1 MSYRILVV
9 NPGSTSTK
17 IGVYEDEN
25 LLFDKTL
32 RHSAEELE
40 KFDSIPA
47 QKDWRRKLVMKAL
60 EDQGFDVKTLSAV
73 SGRGGLLA
81 PIRGGTYA
89 VSDRLV
95 RDCTVGVQGQHA
107 SNLGGIIAR
116 EIGDQLGIPSFIVDP
131 VVVDEL
137 SDVARFA
144 GHPLFHRTSIFH
156 ALNQKA
162 VAKRYAKEHGKKY
175 EDLNLIVC
183 HMGGGVSVG
192 AHVKGSV
199 VDTENALDGEGPF
212 SPERSGSLPT
222 DAVMR
227 LCFSGDYT
235 EAELRK
241 MFVGRGGL
249 VAYTGSNDMRYLL
262 AEAKNDKKVAGVV
275 EAFHYQ
281 IAKEVGAM
289 AVVLKGKV
297 DQIILTGGIAYG
309 QETVDAITDMVGGIA
324 PIPVYPGEDELRKWH
339 AKSGLPLKRFFNTSG
354 LLYKSLGLKDKLPGM
369 SEAEQLD
376 LLATDGMLVKRP
388 LAVGDEFVLVGFR
401 EAEWAER
408 FGA

>member
-107 SNLGGIIAR
+107 SNLGGILAR
-116 EIGDQLGIPSFIVDP
+116 EIGDSLGVPSYIVDP

-137 SDVARFA
+137 TDKARIS
-144 GHPLFHRTSIFH
+144 GMPELPRRSIFH

-162 VAKRYAKEHGKKY
+162 VARRFAKENGKRY
-175 EDLNLIVC
+175 EDLNLIVI

-192 AHVKGSV
+192 AHDHGKV
-199 VDTENALDGEGPF
+199 VDVNNILDGEGCF
-212 SPERSGSLPT
+212 SPERSGTVPVGDL
-222 DAVMR
+222 VKM
-227 LCFSGDYT
+227 CFSGKYT
-235 EAELRK
+235 QKEIYKKICGNGGFNGYLHTNDAREVGKMAES
-241 MFVGRGGL
+241 GD
-249 VAYTGSNDMRYLL
+249 AL
-262 AEAKNDKKVAGVV
+262 AKQVW
-275 EAFHYQ
+275 EAFFYQ
-281 IAKEVGAM
+281 IAKDAGAM
-289 AVVLKGKV
+289 AAVLHGKV
-297 DQIILTGGIAYG
+297 DQIILTGGIAYNPF
-309 QETVDAITDMVGGIA
+309 TAKTLTDYLGWIA
-324 PIPVYPGEDELRKWH
+324 PVTTYPGEDELLALCQGDLRVMTGEEE
-339 AKSGLPLKRFFNTSG
+339 AKN
-354 LLYKSLGLKDKLPGM
+354 Y
-369 SEAEQLD
+369 
-376 LLATDGMLVKRP
+376 
-388 LAVGDEFVLVGFR
+388 
-401 EAEWAER
+401 
-408 FGA
+408 